1 MSQSQSQQLIA
12 GANAPLPTDAISI
25 RILSQSA
32 IDCAAYRLTA
42 DGKVRGDGDMI
53 FYGQTRSDDGSVSF
67 RGHDSDGFF
76 DINLPA
82 QPASIEKIALAF
94 SSPQTLAQVGDVDI
108 QVMQGSQVLM
118 TCQLSAAG
126 RNEKAII
133 LAECY
138 RRQGSWKFRF
148 IAQGFEGGLKPL
160 SEHFGVEIADEAPN
174 QPPIQSQS
182 QSQSQ
187 GQSQNVPPPINTQ
200 RPINTQKAGSASP
213 TNAPQTSTPPP
224 RPASPS
230 INLSK
235 ITLTKNQS
243 SINLKKR
250 DNFGKISVNL
260 NWNQRPNADKQAP
273 KKGILG
279 DLFKQHK
286 AGGIDLDVGAM
297 IHLKNGEKTLIQA
310 LGNRFGSLPS
320 APYVCLR
327 ADDRTGQVSGGEWLD
342 INGQQ
347 WSQIEEVFIFAF
359 IYEGAPNWAQTD
371 GVVTIHVPEQ
381 PPIETRLT
389 EGAGNLPMC
398 AIARLVNQQGSI
410 NVERINQYF
419 QGHQEMD
426 KAFNWG
432 FSWKRGSK

>member
-1 MSQSQSQQLIA
+1 MSQNQPQKLIA
-12 GANAPLPTDAISI
+12 GANAPLPTDNISI
-25 RILSQSA
+25 RILSQNA
-32 IDCAAYRLTA
+32 IDCAAYRLTN

-76 DINLPA
+76 DVNLSA

-94 SSPQTLAQVGDVDI
+94 SSAQTLSQVGDVDI
-108 QVMQGSQVLM
+108 QVLQGSQVLM
-118 TCQLSAAG
+118 TCQLSSAG

-160 SEHFGVEIADEAPN
+160 SEHFGVEISDEAPAQN
-174 QPPIQSQS
+174 HNPAQSQP
-182 QSQSQ
+182 Q
-187 GQSQNVPPPINTQ
+187 PINTQ
-200 RPINTQKAGSASP
+200 RPINTQKASS
-213 TNAPQTSTPPP
+213 TSQANNPPP
-224 RPASPS
+224 IPANPS

-250 DNFGKISVNL
+250 DDFGKISVNL
-260 NWNQRPNADKQAP
+260 DWNQHPQSDKAAP

-279 DLFKQHK
+279 DLFKQHQSS
-286 AGGIDLDVGAM
+286 GIDLDVGAM

-310 LGNRFGSLPS
+310 LGNRFGSLQS

-359 IYEGAPNWAQTD
+359 IYEGAPNWEKTD

-381 PPIETRLT
+381 SPIETRLT

-419 QGHQEMD
+419 KGHQEMD

-432 FSWKRGSK
+432 FSWKRGRK

>member
-1 MSQSQSQQLIA
+1 MSQNQPQKLIA
-12 GANAPLPTDAISI
+12 GANAPLPTDNISI
-25 RILSQSA
+25 RILSQNS
-32 IDCAAYRLTA
+32 IDCAAYRLA
-42 DGKVRGDGDMI
+42 NDGKVRGDGDMI

-76 DINLPA
+76 DVNLSA
-82 QPASIEKIALAF
+82 QPATIEKIALAF
-94 SSPQTLAQVGDVDI
+94 SSAQTLSQVGDVDI
-108 QVMQGSQVLM
+108 QVLQGSQVLM
-118 TCQLSAAG
+118 TCQLSSAG

-160 SEHFGVEIADEAPN
+160 SEHFGVEIADDVPA
-174 QPPIQSQS
+174 
-182 QSQSQ
+182 
-187 GQSQNVPPPINTQ
+187 QSQNPEPSQPQPINTQ
-200 RPINTQKAGSASP
+200 RSINTQKAG
-213 TNAPQTSTPPP
+213 NTSQANNPPP
-224 RPASPS
+224 IPANPS

-250 DNFGKISVNL
+250 DDFGKISVNL
-260 NWNQRPNADKQAP
+260 DWNQRPPSDKAAP

-279 DLFKQHK
+279 DLFKQHQSS
-286 AGGIDLDVGAM
+286 GIDLDVGAM

-310 LGNRFGSLPS
+310 LGNRFGSLQS

-359 IYEGAPNWAQTD
+359 IYEGAPNWEKTD

-381 PPIETRLT
+381 SPIETRLT

-398 AIARLVNQQGSI
+398 AIARLVNQKGSI

-419 QGHQEMD
+419 KGHQEMD

-432 FSWKRGSK
+432 FSWKRGRK

>member
-1 MSQSQSQQLIA
+1 MSQPQTLVA
-12 GANAPLPTDAISI
+12 GANAALPTDNISI
-25 RILSQSA
+25 RILSQNA
-32 IDCAAYRLTA
+32 IDCAAYRITTE
-42 DGKVRGDGDMI
+42 GKVRGDGDMI

-82 QPASIEKIALAF
+82 QPATIDKIALAF
-94 SSPQTLAQVGDVDI
+94 SSAQTLAQIGDVDI
-108 QVMQGSQVLM
+108 QVLQGSQVLL
-118 TCQLSAAG
+118 TSQLSASG

-160 SEHFGVEIADEAPN
+160 SEHFGVEISDDAPV
-174 QPPIQSQS
+174 QAH
-182 QSQSQ
+182 
-187 GQSQNVPPPINTQ
+187 SQNQNQSINTQ
-200 RPINTQKAGSASP
+200 KPINTQKAGSA
-213 TNAPQTSTPPP
+213 AQTSTPPP
-224 RPASPS
+224 IPASPS

-250 DNFGKISVNL
+250 DDFGKISVNL
-260 NWNQRPNADKQAP
+260 NWNQRPDTAKQAP
-273 KKGILG
+273 KKGLLG

-286 AGGIDLDVGAM
+286 SGGIDLDVGAM

-310 LGNRFGSLPS
+310 LGNRFGSLQS
-320 APYVCLR
+320 APYVLLR

-347 WSQIEEVFIFAF
+347 WAQIEEVFIFAF

-371 GVVTIHVPEQ
+371 GVVTIHVPDQ

-389 EGAGNLPMC
+389 EGSNNSPMC

-419 QGHQEMD
+419 KGHQEMD

>member
-1 MSQSQSQQLIA
+1 MNQPQQLIA
-12 GANAPLPTDAISI
+12 GANAPLPTDNISV
-25 RILSQSA
+25 RILSQNA
-32 IDCAAYRLTA
+32 IDCAAYRLTT

-53 FYGQTRSDDGSVSF
+53 FYGQKRSDDGNVSF

-94 SSPQTLAQVGDVDI
+94 SSEQTLAQVGDVDI
-108 QVMQGSQVLM
+108 QVLQGSQVLM
-118 TCQLSAAG
+118 TCQLSSAG

-138 RRQGSWKFRF
+138 RRQGNWKFRF
-148 IAQGFEGGLKPL
+148 IAQGFNGGLKPL
-160 SEHFGVEIADEAPN
+160 SEHFGVEIADDAPAPQNTTQN
-174 QPPIQSQS
+174 QAQL
-182 QSQSQ
+182 
-187 GQSQNVPPPINTQ
+187 
-200 RPINTQKAGSASP
+200 INTQKADNTSQA
-213 TNAPQTSTPPP
+213 STPPP
-224 RPASPS
+224 IPATPS
-230 INLSK
+230 VNLNK

-250 DNFGKISVNL
+250 DDFGKISVNL
-260 NWNQRPNADKQAP
+260 DWNQRPESNKSAP
-273 KKGILG
+273 KKGLLG
-279 DLFKQHK
+279 DLFKQHQSS
-286 AGGIDLDVGAM
+286 GIDLDVGAM

-310 LGNRFGSLPS
+310 LGNRFGSLQS

-342 INGQQ
+342 INGKQ

-359 IYEGAPNWAQTD
+359 IYEGAPNWEKTD
-371 GVVTIHVPEQ
+371 GVVTIHVPDQ
-381 PPIETRLT
+381 SPIETRLT
-389 EGAGNLPMC
+389 EGASNLPMC

-419 QGHQEMD
+419 KGHQ
-426 KAFNWG
+426 
-432 FSWKRGSK
+432 

>member
-1 MSQSQSQQLIA
+1 MSQNQPQKLIA
-12 GANAPLPTDAISI
+12 GANAPLPTDNISI
-25 RILSQSA
+25 RILSQNA
-32 IDCAAYRLTA
+32 IDCAAYRLTN

-76 DINLPA
+76 DINLSA

-94 SSPQTLAQVGDVDI
+94 SSAQTLSQVGDVDI
-108 QVMQGSQVLM
+108 QVLQGSQVLM
-118 TCQLSAAG
+118 TCQLSSAG

-160 SEHFGVEIADEAPN
+160 SEHFGVEIADEAPAQN
-174 QPPIQSQS
+174 NNPAQSQP
-182 QSQSQ
+182 Q
-187 GQSQNVPPPINTQ
+187 PINTQ
-200 RPINTQKAGSASP
+200 RPINTQKAGSMSQA
-213 TNAPQTSTPPP
+213 NNPPP
-224 RPASPS
+224 IPASPS

-250 DNFGKISVNL
+250 DDFGKISVNL
-260 NWNQRPNADKQAP
+260 DWNQRPQNDKAAP

-279 DLFKQHK
+279 DLFKQHQSS
-286 AGGIDLDVGAM
+286 GIDLDVGAM

-310 LGNRFGSLPS
+310 LGNRFGSLQS

-359 IYEGAPNWAQTD
+359 IYEGAPNWEKTD

-381 PPIETRLT
+381 SPIETRLT

-419 QGHQEMD
+419 KGHQEMD

-432 FSWKRGSK
+432 FSWKRGRK

>member
-1 MSQSQSQQLIA
+1 MSQTLVA
-12 GANAPLPTDAISI
+12 GANAPLPNDNISI
-25 RILSQSA
+25 RILSQNA
-32 IDCAAYRLTA
+32 IDCAAYRLTSS
-42 DGKVRGDGDMI
+42 GKVRGDGDMV

-94 SSPQTLAQVGDVDI
+94 SSGQTLSQLGDVDI
-108 QVMQGSQVLM
+108 QVLQGSQVLM
-118 TCQLSAAG
+118 TCQLSSAG

-160 SEHFGVEIADEAPN
+160 SEHFGVEIADEAPA
-174 QPPIQSQS
+174 QPQAQRQAQNQSQ
-182 QSQSQ
+182 
-187 GQSQNVPPPINTQ
+187 PINTQ
-200 RPINTQKAGSASP
+200 RPINTQKAGNASQ
-213 TNAPQTSTPPP
+213 ASTPPP
-224 RPASPS
+224 IPTSPS

-250 DNFGKISVNL
+250 DDFGKISVNL
-260 NWNQRPNADKQAP
+260 NWNQRPNIDKQAP
-273 KKGILG
+273 KKGLLG
-279 DLFKQHK
+279 DLFKQHGK
-286 AGGIDLDVGAM
+286 GGIDLDVGAM

-310 LGNRFGSLPS
+310 LGNRFGSLQS
-320 APYVCLR
+320 APYVLLR

-389 EGAGNLPMC
+389 EGSNHSPMC

-419 QGHQEMD
+419 KGHQEMD

-432 FSWKRGSK
+432 FSWKRGRK

>member
-1 MSQSQSQQLIA
+1 MSQPQQLIA
-12 GANAPLPTDAISI
+12 GANAPLPTDNISI
-25 RILSQSA
+25 RILSQNA
-32 IDCAAYRLTA
+32 IDCAAYRLTT

-53 FYGQTRSDDGSVSF
+53 FYGQTRSDDASVSF

-76 DINLPA
+76 DIDLSA
-82 QPASIEKIALAF
+82 QPANIEKIALAF
-94 SSPQTLAQVGDVDI
+94 SSAQTLAQVGDVDI
-108 QVMQGSQVLM
+108 QVLQGSQVLM
-118 TCQLSAAG
+118 TCQLTATG

-160 SEHFGVEIADEAPN
+160 SEHFGVEIADEAPA
-174 QPPIQSQS
+174 QSQP
-182 QSQSQ
+182 QS
-187 GQSQNVPPPINTQ
+187 INTQ
-200 RPINTQKAGSASP
+200 KPINTQKAASASQ
-213 TNAPQTSTPPP
+213 TNTPPP
-224 RPASPS
+224 IAAGNTSAPS

-243 SINLKKR
+243 SINLTKR
-250 DNFGKISVNL
+250 DDFGKISVNL
-260 NWNQRPNADKQAP
+260 DWNQRPNTDKSAP

-310 LGNRFGSLPS
+310 LGNRFGSLTS

-371 GVVTIHVPEQ
+371 GVVTIHVLEQ

-389 EGAGNLPMC
+389 EGTGNLPMC
-398 AIARLVNQQGSI
+398 AIARLVNQNGSI
-410 NVERINQYF
+410 NVERINEYF
-419 QGHQEMD
+419 KGHQEMD

>member
-1 MSQSQSQQLIA
+1 MSQTLIA
-12 GANAPLPTDAISI
+12 GANAPLPTDNISI
-25 RILSQSA
+25 RILSQNA

-42 DGKVRGDGDMI
+42 NGKVRGDGDMI
-53 FYGQTRSDDGSVSF
+53 FYGQTRSDDSSVSF

-94 SSPQTLAQVGDVDI
+94 SSDKTLAQVGDVDI
-108 QVMQGSQVLM
+108 QVLQGSQVLM
-118 TCQLSAAG
+118 TCQLSSTG

-138 RRQGSWKFRF
+138 RRQGIWKFRF

-160 SEHFGVEIADEAPN
+160 SEHFGVEIADEASVPN
-174 QPPIQSQS
+174 QSQR
-182 QSQSQ
+182 QD
-187 GQSQNVPPPINTQ
+187 QNQAQPINTQ
-200 RPINTQKAGSASP
+200 RPINTQKAGSA
-213 TNAPQTSTPPP
+213 PQTNTPPP
-224 RPASPS
+224 IPANPA

-235 ITLTKNQS
+235 VTLTKNQS

-250 DNFGKISVNL
+250 DDFGKITVNL
-260 NWNQRPNADKQAP
+260 NWNQRPNADQQAP
-273 KKGILG
+273 KKGLLG

-310 LGNRFGSLPS
+310 LGNRFGSLQS

-327 ADDRTGQVSGGEWLD
+327 ADDRTGQISGGEWLD

-371 GVVTIHVPEQ
+371 GVVTIAVPEQ

-389 EGAGNLPMC
+389 EGTGNLPMC

-419 QGHQEMD
+419 KGHQEMD

>member
-1 MSQSQSQQLIA
+1 MSQNQPQKLIA
-12 GANAPLPTDAISI
+12 GANAPLPTDNISI
-25 RILSQSA
+25 RILSQNA
-32 IDCAAYRLTA
+32 IDCAAYRLTN

-76 DINLPA
+76 DVNLSA
-82 QPASIEKIALAF
+82 QPATIEKIALAF
-94 SSPQTLAQVGDVDI
+94 SSAQTLSQVGDVDI
-108 QVMQGSQVLM
+108 QVLQGSQVLM
-118 TCQLSAAG
+118 TCQLSSAG

-160 SEHFGVEIADEAPN
+160 SEHFGVEIADEAPAQN
-174 QPPIQSQS
+174 HNPAQSQP
-182 QSQSQ
+182 Q
-187 GQSQNVPPPINTQ
+187 PINTQ
-200 RPINTQKAGSASP
+200 PPINTQKAG
-213 TNAPQTSTPPP
+213 NTSQANNLPPI
-224 RPASPS
+224 PANSS

-250 DNFGKISVNL
+250 DDFGKISVNL
-260 NWNQRPNADKQAP
+260 DWNQRPQSDKAAP

-279 DLFKQHK
+279 DLFKQHQSS
-286 AGGIDLDVGAM
+286 GIDLDVGAM

-310 LGNRFGSLPS
+310 LGNRFGSLQS

-359 IYEGAPNWAQTD
+359 IYEGAPNWEKTD

-381 PPIETRLT
+381 SPIETRLT

-419 QGHQEMD
+419 KGHQEMD

-432 FSWKRGSK
+432 FSWKRGRK

>member
-1 MSQSQSQQLIA
+1 MMTQIQKLVA
-12 GANAPLPTDAISI
+12 GANAPLPTDNISI

-32 IDCAAYRLTA
+32 IDCAAYRLTT

-76 DINLPA
+76 DINLSA

-94 SSPQTLAQVGDVDI
+94 SSAQTLAQVGDVDI
-108 QVMQGSQVLM
+108 QVLQGSQVLM
-118 TCQLSAAG
+118 TCQLTSAG

-160 SEHFGVEIADEAPN
+160 SEHFGVDIADDAPAQN
-174 QPPIQSQS
+174 QNAP
-182 QSQSQ
+182 
-187 GQSQNVPPPINTQ
+187 QNQAQPINTQ
-200 RPINTQKAGSASP
+200 RPINTQKAGSTSQA
-213 TNAPQTSTPPP
+213 STPPP
-224 RPASPS
+224 IPTSPS

-250 DNFGKISVNL
+250 DDFGKISVNL
-260 NWNQRPNADKQAP
+260 DWNQRPESDKSAP

-279 DLFKQHK
+279 DLFKQHQSS
-286 AGGIDLDVGAM
+286 GIDLDVGAM

-310 LGNRFGSLPS
+310 LGNRFGSLQS

-359 IYEGAPNWAQTD
+359 IYEGAPNWEKTD

-381 PPIETRLT
+381 SPIETRLT

-419 QGHQEMD
+419 KGHQEMD

-432 FSWKRGSK
+432 FSWKRGRK